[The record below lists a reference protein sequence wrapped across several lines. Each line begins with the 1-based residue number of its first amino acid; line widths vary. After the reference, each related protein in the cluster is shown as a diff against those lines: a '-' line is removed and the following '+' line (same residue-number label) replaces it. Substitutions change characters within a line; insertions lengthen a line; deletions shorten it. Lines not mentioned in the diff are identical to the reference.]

1 VTVAGLPAGYLV
13 RPIELAEVDGYLDG
27 PDVDLAFEVMCQ
39 VELSLLPEPDIT
51 RESVRHQLTSA
62 EAAVDEHRLVLDA
75 VGQPVGVFIVEV
87 DRVGRRIFI
96 EPSAVP
102 GQHLLPALIDLGLA
116 TAHRLVEGASGWHVE
131 TGAYEGDEGFRAA
144 LEAAGFEVI
153 RRFWR
158 MQIDFTGPVPEPSP
172 PAGVTATVA
181 ASQADRRI
189 LHSVTESAFAEH
201 FGSVPSRYEEWLG
214 WFLARRDAMPQTW
227 RLAWLDGEPVAAI
240 TCDASRAD
248 RGLGYIRTLGVLPA
262 ARRRGIAGW
271 LLQCAFADAARQGF
285 RGVCLGVD
293 SENEAGA
300 VDLYLRHGMQAQQ
313 VVDLFRRSID
323 QPSN

>member
-1 VTVAGLPAGYLV
+1 MTVAGLPAGYLV

-39 VELSLLPEPDIT
+39 VELSLLPEPDTT
-51 RESVRHQLTSA
+51 RESVRHQLTSP
-62 EAAVDEHRLVLDA
+62 EAAVDEHRLVLDSA
-75 VGQPVGVFIVEV
+75 GQPVGVLIVEV
-87 DRVGRRIFI
+87 DRVGRRVFI

-102 GQHLLPALIDLGLA
+102 GQNLLPALIDFGLA
-116 TAHRLVEGASGWHVE
+116 TAQRLIEGASGWHVE
-131 TGAYEGDEGFRAA
+131 TGAYEADEAYRAA
-144 LEAAGFEVI
+144 LQAAGFKVL

-181 ASQADRRI
+181 SSEADRRI
-189 LHSVTESAFAEH
+189 LHSVTESAFADH

-240 TCDASRAD
+240 ACDASRAD
-248 RGLGYIRTLGVLPA
+248 RGLGYIRNLGVLPA

-285 RGVCLGVD
+285 HGVSLGVD
-293 SENEAGA
+293 SENGSGA
-300 VDLYLRHGMQAQQ
+300 VDLYVRHGMQARQ
-313 VVDLFRRSID
+313 VVDLFQRSIG
-323 QPSN
+323 SSSS